1 MAELDCCFRRRT
13 GLNRFSM
20 EFKRRGRDRISFVLL
35 ILGNI
40 ATALSGQN
48 IDCVNDYDT
57 MMFCN
62 FNAQNCT
69 EYKLILQSY
78 NGFQDRHCFAKTY
91 DIGQCFCSFN
101 QMIFTPLDN
110 YMATVLKG
118 GKHMESRNISIRGSI
133 KPKTPTITS
142 VRKSNGNFQIIWK
155 TNYNGIFGEGLTAN
169 VTYYKKGDTKKV
181 SKSVKPNTLGG
192 LNYYEIL
199 GRDLKPSTT
208 YVVNVKSYTSRSA
221 KFSDSSKV
229 WEFTTPV
236 SPYIMPLAI
245 TISLSVAAVIISV
258 AVCGCYGKLKS
269 KWWDTVA
276 KCPNPKLL
284 IMHPNEQ
291 EILKPEPPIISSICF
306 EPLVPSDSKPW
317 LKGSLRDMSSGSPQ
331 QSNGISTGSFG
342 FTRSHTEPADII
354 AGVQDA
360 LVKAFPNISPISPL
374 TTISLNAEVNKDSGL
389 LSSSCNPCDVRA
401 DDMKSGSSC
410 FENKTYNVFIPSVPH
425 EMMTSSSEVQTQAE
439 MLCDSAY
446 RPSAG
451 DDVTFVDQQ
460 APACLLVNS
469 PPVVSSLMPTDMS
482 YHPRNA
488 DLGGFAY
495 AEDFSLSSS
504 LSSTS
509 TGTIASCDPVSTAE
523 VGCESFDEAKKLH
536 GKVEGEII
544 CDENPCYRGVPA
556 VSSSFPPVDDD
567 YQSFQNLVEQ
577 PAIVFSEER
586 SGEEER
592 HLNKCPDEFFTKMPQ
607 SSLSQVVPG
616 FVDSVQGGQCSS
628 ELQRPFLSLIP
639 ADQSVPI
646 ITESGYQSV

>member
-1 MAELDCCFRRRT
+1 MEL
-13 GLNRFSM
+13 
-20 EFKRRGRDRISFVLL
+20 KRRDRDRISFFLL

-40 ATALSGQN
+40 ATALSVQTL
-48 IDCVNDYDT
+48 DCVNDYDSL
-57 MMFCN
+57 MVCHFD
-62 FNAQNCT
+62 AQNCT
-69 EYKLILQSY
+69 EYNLTLKSD
-78 NGFQDRHCFAKTY
+78 NGYGERYCIPKQCES
-91 DIGQCFCSFN
+91 GQCCCSFN
-101 QMIFTPLDN
+101 QMMLIIGETHTA
-110 YMATVLKG
+110 MVLKG
-118 GKHMESRNISIRGSI
+118 GKHMESKVIDIRGSI

-142 VRKSNGNFQIIWK
+142 IRESNGNYQIMWK
-155 TNYNGIFGEGLTAN
+155 THHTGPLDESLHAE
-169 VTYYKKGDTKKV
+169 VTYHKKGDTKKV
-181 SKSVKPNTLGG
+181 SKFVKPSALGG
-192 LNYYEIL
+192 LYNYEIL
-199 GRDLKPSTT
+199 GRELERSTT
-208 YVVNVKSYTSRSA
+208 YAVSVKSYTNRSG
-221 KFSDSSKV
+221 KFSDSSEEL
-229 WEFTTPV
+229 EFTTHMSSYV
-236 SPYIMPLAI
+236 VPLAI
-245 TISLSVAAVIISV
+245 LISLSVAAVIISV
-258 AVCGCYGKLKS
+258 AVYVCYAKVKS

-276 KCPNPKLL
+276 KCPNKLL
-284 IMHPNEQ
+284 IMHPSEQ
-291 EILKPEPPIISSICF
+291 EILKPMPPIISSICV
-306 EPLVPSDSKPW
+306 EPHIADDSKPW
-317 LKGSLRDMSSGSPQ
+317 SKGSLGDTSSGSPQ
-331 QSNGISTGSFG
+331 QSSGISTGS
-342 FTRSHTEPADII
+342 SCLSYAHTEPADII

-374 TTISLNAEVNKDSGL
+374 TTISLNAGVNKDSGL

-401 DDMKSGSSC
+401 DDMSSGSSC
-410 FENKTYNVFIPSVPH
+410 FDNVTYSIFIPSVPH

-482 YHPRNA
+482 YQKSNA
-488 DLGGFAY
+488 DLGGSAY

-544 CDENPCYRGVPA
+544 CDENPCYSGVPA

-577 PAIVFSEER
+577 PAIVFSAER

-646 ITESGYQSV
+646 ITESGYQCV